1 MERIVGIDPEFTSL
15 MVSFQ
20 RGGSHLGRI
29 VDNNLVAILR
39 FEPSGSTDNLVDAL
53 EILSATGRSCKH
65 QRERNVPVIRMQQNA
80 QNIENLL
87 GGTSAAGK
95 DHNTVPGTHES
106 LEALFDVGH
115 DHQLVD
121 DWVGRFGGDDA
132 RLTDTQIPAVV
143 HSLVGVA
150 NGG

>member
-1 MERIVGIDPEFTSL
+1 MYLVSL
-15 MVSFQ
+15 Y
-20 RGGSHLGRI
+20 HIYL
-29 VDNNLVAILR
+29 L
-39 FEPSGSTDNLVDAL
+39 T
-53 EILSATGRSCKH
+53 ATTRRSSDLTRKH
-65 QRERNVPVIRMQQNA
+65 HRERNVPVIRMQQNA

-121 DWVGRFGGDDA
+121 NRVGRFGGDDA
-132 RLTDTQIPAVV
+132 RLADTQIPASV
-143 HSLVGVA
+143 HSTL
-150 NGG
+150 GG

>member
-1 MERIVGIDPEFTSL
+1 
-15 MVSFQ
+15 
-20 RGGSHLGRI
+20 
-29 VDNNLVAILR
+29 
-39 FEPSGSTDNLVDAL
+39 
-53 EILSATGRSCKH
+53 
-65 QRERNVPVIRMQQNA
+65 MQQNA

-121 DWVGRFGGDDA
+121 NRVGRFGGDDA

-143 HSLVGVA
+143 HSLFGVA
-150 NGG
+150 NGGAFHGAFHSAGGAAGSDIQSAHVHLVAHDR

>member
-1 MERIVGIDPEFTSL
+1 
-15 MVSFQ
+15 
-20 RGGSHLGRI
+20 
-29 VDNNLVAILR
+29 
-39 FEPSGSTDNLVDAL
+39 
-53 EILSATGRSCKH
+53 
-65 QRERNVPVIRMQQNA
+65 MQQNA

-121 DWVGRFGGDDA
+121 NRVGRFGGDDA

-143 HSLVGVA
+143 HSLFGVA
-150 NGG
+150 NGGAFHGAFHCAGAAEIGRASCRVS